1 MPYLL
6 DTCTALWWWEDS
18 PLLSG
23 AREIIADKNHRIFF
37 SAVSAI
43 EIATKVRL
51 GKLPLHGDLAGDLSH
66 AVRLSGWE
74 ALPLSL
80 QAGQSGGSLDWNH
93 RDPFDRLLAAQ
104 AKQHGYALI
113 TSDGVFLELPNLNVR
128 W

>member
-1 MPYLL
+1 M
-6 DTCTALWWWEDS
+6 
-18 PLLSG
+18 
-23 AREIIADKNHRIFF
+23 
-37 SAVSAI
+37 

-51 GKLPLHGDLAGDLSH
+51 GKLRLLGDLAGDLSH

-80 QAGQSGGSLDWNH
+80 QAAQSGGSLDWNH

-113 TSDGVFLELPNLNVR
+113 TSDTAFLELPNLRVT